1 MANKLGLTRDQLA
14 SFLKDPEQIKQ
25 FEQLFRTVDTTTTII
40 LPAIDTD
47 AGIGESQAQEALG
60 NIVAL
65 SRDTAAQI
73 GSIQGEL
80 EEITSELRRVDV
92 DVQSL
97 GLKYDDTLAA
107 RIEQLQS
114 EVNGLSSIAMVD
126 TLSARVEQLQ
136 STLDGL
142 ASIAMVDTQP
152 KRRRLGAFYD
162 TTTQTAA
169 AINTAYAATFNT
181 TALSDGVYIGSPTS
195 RIYVDTEATYNFQFS
210 MQLDNT
216 SGGNHLAFLW
226 YRINGADV
234 ANSAS
239 QIRLKGSDGELVAA
253 WNFVERLKA
262 GDYFELM
269 WSVNDTAVEM
279 TASAAV
285 APVPGIPSVLLSVAT
300 CD

>member
-73 GSIQGEL
+73 GSLQGEV
-80 EEITSELRRVDV
+80 ESVTAELARLDS

-97 GLKYDDTLAA
+97 GLKYDDTLLA
-107 RIEQLQS
+107 RVERLQS
-114 EVNGLSSIAMVD
+114 EV
-126 TLSARVEQLQ
+126 
-136 STLDGL
+136 DGL
-142 ASIAMVDTQP
+142 ASLSLIDTQP
-152 KRRRLGAFYD
+152 KRRRIGNFYD
-162 TTTQTAA
+162 TSTQTAA
-169 AINTAYAATFNT
+169 AINTAYAITFNST
-181 TALSDGVYIGSPTS
+181 DLSDGVYIGSPTS
-195 RIYVDTEATYNFQFS
+195 RVYVDTEATYNIQFS
-210 MQLDNT
+210 IQLDNT
-216 SGGNHLAFLW
+216 SGGNHLVFIW
-226 YRINGADV
+226 YRINGVDV

-239 QIRLKGSDGELVAA
+239 QVRLKGTDGELVAA
-253 WNFVERLKA
+253 WNFVSKLKA

-269 WSVNDTAVEM
+269 WSVNDTAIQIV
-279 TASAAV
+279 AQAAA
-285 APVPGIPSVLLSVAT
+285 APVPAIPSAILSVVT